1 MLTCQH
7 PAGLLCPDTSVGL
20 PVGHSGPHR
29 SCDRCGPLAL
39 SPELPRSASSRREAG
54 SRSPAPV
61 SGADAPS
68 DLPQLPG
75 SPRGRCGALRA
86 GPAGFPAQRGDPP
99 RHAELCR
106 PEERSGGGL
115 RLWRVAGG
123 IDGREELYRAQSGR
137 VVPLLLDPQLALLF
151 RGWGEGQRA
160 ERARSPDTGL
170 PVPTSRAQSRLSD
183 LSRSHTTALRRPSL
197 ASSAAGWSPCNQGPE
212 HSGELRDLRSL
223 PDRRCHRGIDPSGGW
238 GGPAAPG
245 CRERG

>member
-123 IDGREELYRAQSGR
+123 IDGREELSG
-137 VVPLLLDPQLALLF
+137 A
-151 RGWGEGQRA
+151 RA
-160 ERARSPDTGL
+160 EEMFLCFWTRSWRC
-170 PVPTSRAQSRLSD
+170 SF
-183 LSRSHTTALRRPSL
+183 
-197 ASSAAGWSPCNQGPE
+197 AAGGRGSE
-212 HSGELRDLRSL
+212 RSELGAPTRACPFQPQEPR
-223 PDRRCHRGIDPSGGW
+223 
-238 GGPAAPG
+238 AASAT
-245 CRERG
+245 